1 MLVFDDA
8 HLMDDATT
16 DLVRRLRADVHH
28 RPWLVVASYRAD
40 DRADDRETAVPG
52 TAMLAL
58 DPLAP
63 EAAGALLAAI
73 TDRSPLK
80 AHAGRARGASP
91 RQPAVPAR
99 LAVAALDD
107 GAVGD
112 LPDSIEEI
120 VAARIDRLSPG
131 LRRLLRSA
139 AVLGMVIDQPVFESV
154 LQADGILELT
164 SFDNLRHL
172 REFIVEVDGQRVQFR
187 HHLAREAAYEGL
199 PFRRRAALHAHT
211 ADAIERAAGGDP
223 EDHADLLSLHSFHG
237 GRYEAAWRYSRIAA
251 ERARSQYAN
260 VEAAECY
267 ERALESA
274 KRLGRGAGLDIG
286 PVSEA
291 LGDACFELGDLD
303 RAERALRVALQQKGL
318 AAVDLARLRMKV
330 ALVHESTGRYSSALR
345 WISMGRTLVAGED
358 GAADR
363 LVAGQLTAR
372 YARVLHLQGR
382 NREAVRW
389 ATRAMQDAERAGDDQ
404 TLAQALECLDWAE
417 VALGRMAP
425 EPRSTRSLA
434 IYVESGDLCGQGRIH
449 NSLGIRAYFTGH
461 WPQALEHYRLAAG
474 AYRRAGREW
483 SAATA
488 DANVAEVLAD
498 QGHLDE
504 AHDMLAAAMRVWRS
518 VGASSEVAFGQ
529 YQLGRVAARAGRFE
543 EAFRRF
549 EEARSFSLAAGE
561 TAELIV
567 VDSFVAEARMLAGQQ
582 AEALALA
589 DDALERALA
598 ERGLPAAVPLL
609 HRVRAGVLAQQG
621 RRGDACA
628 ALRESLRTARQR
640 GAQHDIALVLAQLL
654 ASGCEGRADDA
665 VAWAAERDE
674 LWARLGMAP
683 AGPSETYS
691 ADSLRRRSAQTSSA
705 G

>member
-1 MLVFDDA
+1 MRSSRPSPTGHPSRPTSWLRSRSEPT
-8 HLMDDATT
+8 AT
-16 DLVRRLRADVHH
+16 RCSSASWPRLR
-28 RPWLVVASYRAD
+28 ST
-40 DRADDRETAVPG
+40 TA
-52 TAMLAL
+52 L
-58 DPLAP
+58 
-63 EAAGALLAAI
+63 
-73 TDRSPLK
+73 
-80 AHAGRARGASP
+80 
-91 RQPAVPAR
+91 
-99 LAVAALDD
+99 
-107 GAVGD
+107 VGD

-154 LQADGILELT
+154 LQADGILKLT
-164 SFDNLRHL
+164 SFDDLRHL

-187 HHLAREAAYEGL
+187 HHLTREAAYEGL

-251 ERARSQYAN
+251 ERARSQYAD

-318 AAVDLARLRMKV
+318 AAADLARLRMKV

-449 NSLGIRAYFTGH
+449 NSLGIRAYLHG
-461 WPQALEHYRLAAG
+461 PLAPGAG
-474 AYRRAGREW
+474 ALPARGWRLPARGPGVERRHRRRKRRGGAGRPGTPRRGPRH
-483 SAATA
+483 ARGRHAG
-488 DANVAEVLAD
+488 VAERRCV
-498 QGHLDE
+498 
-504 AHDMLAAAMRVWRS
+504 
-518 VGASSEVAFGQ
+518 VG
-529 YQLGRVAARAGRFE
+529 GRVRPVPARAGGGAVGPLRGGVP
-543 EAFRRF
+543 
-549 EEARSFSLAAGE
+549 SL
-561 TAELIV
+561 
-567 VDSFVAEARMLAGQQ
+567 
-582 AEALALA
+582 
-589 DDALERALA
+589 
-598 ERGLPAAVPLL
+598 
-609 HRVRAGVLAQQG
+609 
-621 RRGDACA
+621 
-628 ALRESLRTARQR
+628 
-640 GAQHDIALVLAQLL
+640 
-654 ASGCEGRADDA
+654 
-665 VAWAAERDE
+665 
-674 LWARLGMAP
+674 
-683 AGPSETYS
+683 
-691 ADSLRRRSAQTSSA
+691 
-705 G
+705 